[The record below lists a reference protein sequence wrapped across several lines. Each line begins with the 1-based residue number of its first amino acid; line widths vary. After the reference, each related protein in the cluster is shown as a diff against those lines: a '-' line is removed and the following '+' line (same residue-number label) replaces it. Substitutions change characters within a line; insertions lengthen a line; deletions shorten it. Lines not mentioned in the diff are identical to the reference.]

1 MIAYLHEKCNFFGKS
16 FCGGEV
22 GDAHRFSAKAPGG
35 KVEISDVELCRMDKT
50 R

>member
-1 MIAYLHEKCNFFGKS
+1 MIAHLHGKCNFSEKV
-16 FCGGEV
+16 FCAGEA
-22 GDAHRFSAKAPGG
+22 GAAHRFSAKAPRG

>member
-1 MIAYLHEKCNFFGKS
+1 MIAYLCGKYNFFGKA
-16 FCGGEV
+16 FCGDEV
-22 GDAHRFSAKAPGG
+22 GAAHRFSAKAPGG